1 MSSLKELLSEKLS
14 SDPYSCHPG
23 SRAALA
29 LKVTWPGE
37 AKDCVLPYIHL
48 LYIKR
53 RDQEILLRFTVAEV
67 RITADS
73 DDLCSK
79 LIEAFTELKIQQI
92 THCEQLK
99 ITIAF
104 ATMKQELEEF

>member
-1 MSSLKELLSEKLS
+1 M
-14 SDPYSCHPG
+14 
-23 SRAALA
+23 
-29 LKVTWPGE
+29 VTWPGE

-53 RDQEILLRFTVAEV
+53 RDQEILLRFTIAEV

-73 DDLCSK
+73 DDLCAK

-92 THCEQLK
+92 THCEHLRVA
-99 ITIAF
+99 IAF
-104 ATMKQELEEF
+104 ATMEQDLEEF